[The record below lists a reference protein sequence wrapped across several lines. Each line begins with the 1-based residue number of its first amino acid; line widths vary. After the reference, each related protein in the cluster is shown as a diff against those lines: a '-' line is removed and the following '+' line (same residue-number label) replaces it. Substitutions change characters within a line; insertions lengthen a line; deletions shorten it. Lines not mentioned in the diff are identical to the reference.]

1 MRKEIVISIKK
12 LVIKF
17 KTRSNVL
24 TAIRNISFDIYDGE
38 TLAIVGESGSGKSVM
53 TKTFTNML
61 ENNGW
66 ISNGSIVYSPS
77 TNILA
82 DELAYFK
89 KPVHLVDFHKIL
101 LDSSLRKS
109 IMKYN
114 KKLITKTE
122 QKIKIIN
129 SLQLEPVKAEITQLK
144 AKEQELKKQISFTH
158 SNRLNNKLVKVSTL
172 IKKMEKN
179 EAMLLDDN
187 LKAKNIELLQNQII
201 DYTNEISK
209 IKNLTWPEKHY

>member
-38 TLAIVGESGSGKSVM
+38 TLAIVGESGSGKSIM

-114 KKLITKTE
+114 FNFVE
-122 QKIKIIN
+122 N
-129 SLQLEPVKAEITQLK
+129 SWYL
-144 AKEQELKKQISFTH
+144 
-158 SNRLNNKLVKVSTL
+158 
-172 IKKMEKN
+172 
-179 EAMLLDDN
+179 
-187 LKAKNIELLQNQII
+187 
-201 DYTNEISK
+201 
-209 IKNLTWPEKHY
+209 